1 MAVKT
6 RAIPGINTFALFISK
21 GQMVVINFGGL
32 GLLGNRDHILE
43 QDLQRHA
50 MSTALMGDKEFAI
63 ALEHAVFK
71 TNFVIV
77 IVAVKSNIELVEAK
91 TVLVFRV
98 TLGFFDFSDHSVIH
112 TLSPFRFEILLLEM
126 KPGFPD

>member
-43 QDLQRHA
+43 QNLQRHA
-50 MSTALMGDKEFAI
+50 MPATLMGDKELAI
-63 ALEHAVFK
+63 ALERAVFK
-71 TNFVIV
+71 TDFVIIV
-77 IVAVKSNIELVEAK
+77 VAVKSNIEFIEAE
-91 TVLVFRV
+91 TALIFRV
-98 TLGFFDFSDHSVIH
+98 TLGIFDFSDHSVIH
-112 TLSPFRFEILLLEM
+112 TLSPFHV
-126 KPGFPD
+126 